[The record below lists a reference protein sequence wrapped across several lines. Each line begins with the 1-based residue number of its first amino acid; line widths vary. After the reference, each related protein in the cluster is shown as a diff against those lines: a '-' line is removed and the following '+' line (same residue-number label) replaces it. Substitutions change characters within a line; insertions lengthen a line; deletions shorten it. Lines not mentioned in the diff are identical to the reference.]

1 MKKKVGALY
10 RWPVVVLDTILRI
23 SERKVRRLAVRL
35 LVVTALAYLL
45 GVTIN
50 SDHKIESTMHILLAL
65 FVAAIAAHAVASY
78 VGHRDNIRMSR
89 MENGWRAYRLWRRIQ
104 AARAVPA

>member
-1 MKKKVGALY
+1 M
-10 RWPVVVLDTILRI
+10 LDTILRI

-35 LVVTALAYLL
+35 LVVTMLAYLL

-50 SDHKIESTMHILLAL
+50 SDHKIEVAMVTLLTL
-65 FVAAIAAHAVASY
+65 FVVAIMVHAVASY
-78 VGHRDNIRMSR
+78 AGHRNNIRMSR

>member
-1 MKKKVGALY
+1 MKKVEALY

-35 LVVTALAYLL
+35 LVVTMLAYLL

-50 SDHKIESTMHILLAL
+50 SDHKIEVAMVTLLTL
-65 FVAAIAAHAVASY
+65 FVVAIMVHAVASY
-78 VGHRDNIRMSR
+78 AGHRNNIRMSR